1 MKKKIVGVFVCMLL
15 IGTVFFPVS
24 GKMMM
29 PNNFNEKFS
38 EYIFT
43 ENGNFP
49 IENELD
55 KFIIN
60 KMSESHIPGLSAT
73 IMKND
78 SVFWTK
84 SYGYANISSDKM
96 VKDTTLFRL
105 ASVSKTIIATAIMQL
120 YDQGNFGLHDSINKY
135 LDFQVIHPDYPST
148 NITFHMLMTHTSAIR
163 DNWAV
168 MPIIYGDPTIPL
180 GEYLEEYLTPGGAF
194 YHQDLNFH
202 SFEPGTDYEY
212 SNIGS
217 CLVAYLVEVISN
229 EPFDEYCE
237 NNVFQPLDMPE
248 TAWFLADLNISNIAV
263 PYTWNGENYV
273 PYPHYSLNGYPA
285 GGLRTS
291 VTQLRNLLQMMINK
305 GEYNSTQILQES
317 TVELML
323 TIQFGFAPFQGIIWR
338 IKLLDGR
345 MLWGHA
351 GSFRGCRTSMF
362 FDPRTSIGVVVLT
375 NREYGHDDI
384 LDAIFDFAEN
394 LPPDIPMI
402 IGPTSGKPRKS
413 YDYVFDT
420 TDPDEQ
426 NVSFYVDWGDDSITN
441 WTEFVTSGTSITLTH
456 KWKKQGTYIIK
467 ARAKDIYDSESDW
480 SEFEVNIPRFSN
492 NNFKTVNLFFER
504 YPNIF
509 PILRYLFYIIKSLQ

>member
-1 MKKKIVGVFVCMLL
+1 MRKKIVGIFVCTLL
-15 IGTVFFPVS
+15 IGTIIIPVS
-24 GKMMM
+24 GKI
-29 PNNFNEKFS
+29 S
-38 EYIFT
+38 EYVST
-43 ENGNFP
+43 ENGNYP
-49 IENELD
+49 IGDELD
-55 KFIIN
+55 EFILN
-60 KMSESHIPGLSAT
+60 KMSEYHIPGLSAT
-73 IMKND
+73 IMKNG
-78 SVFWTK
+78 SVFWTN
-84 SYGYANISSDKM
+84 SYGYANISSEKL

-120 YDQGNFGLHDSINKY
+120 YDKGNFSLYDPINDY
-135 LDFQVIHPDYPST
+135 LPFQVINPDHPST
-148 NITFHMLMTHTSAIR
+148 NITFHMLVTHTSSIR

-180 GEYLEEYLTPGGAF
+180 GEYLEEYLTPGGDF
-194 YHQDLNFH
+194 YHPDLNFH
-202 SFEPGTDYEY
+202 SFEPGTAYEY

-217 CLVAYLVEVISN
+217 CLVAYLVEVISGL
-229 EPFDEYCE
+229 PFEDYCE
-237 NNVFQPLDMPE
+237 VNVFQPLDMLE

-323 TIQFGFAPFQGIIWR
+323 TIQFEFAPIQGIIWR

-351 GSFRGCRTSMF
+351 GSFRGCRTSMY

-375 NREYGHDDI
+375 NREHGHDDI

-394 LPPDIPMI
+394 LPPDIPII
-402 IGPTSGKPRKS
+402 IGPSSGKTRKS

-420 TDPDEQ
+420 TDPDDQ
-426 NVSFYVDWGDDSITN
+426 NVSYYVDWGDNSITN
-441 WTEFVTSGTSITLTH
+441 WTEFVTSGTGIILTH

-467 ARAKDIYDSESDW
+467 AKAKDIYDSESDW
-480 SEFEVNIPRFSN
+480 SEFEVTIPRN
-492 NNFKTVNLFFER
+492 IANHNYPYIWMLER
-504 YPNIF
+504 FPNITPLIRF
-509 PILRYLFYIIKSLQ
+509 LLGIF